1 MLLAG
6 ILSPIEEPL
15 TEVLEWLHG
24 SIGFS
29 WAWAIVVL
37 VVMVRIVLV
46 PLTIKQVRSMQKL
59 QQYAPELKALQEKYK
74 SDKQRQQEEI
84 MKFYRE
90 NKVNPAASCL
100 PIVFQIPIFISLF
113 YVLKDFEKEV
123 FPNYPHSSLGFLND
137 LVPDITA
144 NVDAHWSGWLLLAI
158 YVGSQMTSF
167 LLMSTAV
174 QSRAQKILFL
184 VLPLVFIPFIINF
197 PVGLMIY
204 WVTTNLWTT
213 GQGIITRRLIPRAQ
227 VELPKRTSRTPPKDD
242 GTAGNGAQQKPAPKP
257 SSPQRTKPK
266 PKPSPATKPAPSGG
280 SEQPRPVRRRK
291 KKKGTRTRR

>member
-1 MLLAG
+1 MTPLAG

-15 TEVLEWLHG
+15 TDVLEWLHG
-24 SIGFS
+24 SIGLS

-100 PIVFQIPIFISLF
+100 PIVFQLPIFISLF
-113 YVLKDFEKEV
+113 YVLRDFEKEV
-123 FPNYPHSSLGFLND
+123 FPSYPDSSLGFLND
-137 LVPDITA
+137 LVPNITA
-144 NVDAHWSGWLLLAI
+144 NVDDHWSGWLLLAI

-213 GQGIITRRLIPRAQ
+213 GQGIVTRRLIPRAQ
-227 VELPKRTSRTPPKDD
+227 VELPRRTSRTPPKDD
-242 GTAGNGAQQKPAPKP
+242 GTSGNGAERKPAPKP
-257 SSPQRTKPK
+257 SSPQRTKAKAK
-266 PKPSPATKPAPSGG
+266 PGGAPKPAPAGG
-280 SEQPRPVRRRK
+280 GEQPRPVRRRK
-291 KKKGTRTRR
+291 KKSTRTRR